1 LQTCNRKLIRSQE
14 NDTFTIVNS
23 NMDILPVDKTDLHSL
38 SEFLKRNLVYEN
50 ITEEL
55 AKEKI
60 FDDPDFDPEKAL
72 KAIIN
77 SEIVGFMQG
86 VVRKFKSRRT
96 GFIKLFA
103 TDEKCRR
110 QGIASA
116 LLKIIEEKLW
126 SENIEEIRILDSSP
140 NYLQPGLDPRYT
152 EAYVFITRRGYE
164 KFDED
169 VNMEVDL
176 EGQDFSTDRE
186 EEDLLGQG
194 IEIKRASPEDRQLV
208 FSFID
213 ENFATSL
220 KEVEVS
226 FKNRPISTHIGLKN
240 GRVIAFATY
249 DANNLNTGWFGPMG
263 TLKELRGMGV
273 GRVLLKRCLRD
284 IKLQGRKTS
293 TIAWVGPIAFYGD
306 SVGANVKRVF
316 WRFKKTRPNRVNPW
330 S

>member
-1 LQTCNRKLIRSQE
+1 
-14 NDTFTIVNS
+14 
-23 NMDILPVDKTDLHSL
+23 MDILQIDKADLHLL
-38 SEFLKRNLVYEN
+38 SEFLKRNLIYED

-86 VVRKFKSRRT
+86 VVREFKSRRT
-96 GFIKLFA
+96 GFIKLFV
-103 TDEKCRR
+103 TDEKWRR

-152 EAYVFITRRGYE
+152 EAYVFITRRGYK

-169 VNMEVDL
+169 VNMEVNL
-176 EGQDFSTDRE
+176 EGRNFSTDRE
-186 EEDLLGQG
+186 EEALSRAG
-194 IEIKRASPEDRQLV
+194 IKIKRASLEDGPSV
-208 FSFID
+208 FAFID
-213 ENFATSL
+213 KNFATSR

-226 FKNRPISTHIGLKN
+226 FRNRPISTHIGLKD

-263 TLKELRGMGV
+263 TLKECRGMGI
-273 GRVLLKRCLRD
+273 GRILLKKCLQD
-284 IKLQGRKTS
+284 MKLKGHKVS
-293 TIAWVGPIAFYGD
+293 TIAWVGPIAFYND
-306 SVGANVKRVF
+306 TVGANVTRVF
-316 WRFKKTRPNRVNPW
+316 WRFKKTRPK
-330 S
+330 

>member
-1 LQTCNRKLIRSQE
+1 
-14 NDTFTIVNS
+14 
-23 NMDILPVDKTDLHSL
+23 MDILPVNRTDLHSL
-38 SEFLKRNLVYEN
+38 SEFFKRNLIYEN
-50 ITEEL
+50 ITKGL
-55 AKEKI
+55 TNEKI

-77 SEIVGFMQG
+77 SEVVGFMQG
-86 VVRKFKSRRT
+86 VVREFKSRKT

-103 TDEKCRR
+103 TEKEWCR

-152 EAYVFITRRGYE
+152 EAYVFITRRGYK

-176 EGQDFSTDRE
+176 EGQDFSTHKE

-194 IEIKRASPEDRQLV
+194 IEIKRASSEDRQLV

-213 ENFATSL
+213 ENFATSR

-226 FKNRPISTHIGLKN
+226 FRNRPMSTHIGLKD
-240 GRVIAFATY
+240 GRIIAFATY

-273 GRVLLKRCLRD
+273 GRVLLKRCLQD
-284 IKLQGRKTS
+284 MKLQGHKMS
-293 TIAWVGPIAFYGD
+293 TIAWVGPIAFYND
-306 SVGANVKRVF
+306 SVGAIVKRVF
-316 WRFKKTRPNRVNPW
+316 WRFKKTCLK
-330 S
+330 

>member
-1 LQTCNRKLIRSQE
+1 
-14 NDTFTIVNS
+14 
-23 NMDILPVDKTDLHSL
+23 MDILQIGEADLHLL
-38 SEFLKRNLVYEN
+38 SEFLKRNLIYED

-86 VVRKFKSRRT
+86 VVREFKSRRT
-96 GFIKLFA
+96 GFIKLFV
-103 TDEKCRR
+103 TDEKWRR

-116 LLKIIEEKLW
+116 LLKVIEEKLW

-152 EAYVFITRRGYE
+152 EAYVFITRKGYE

-186 EEDLLGQG
+186 KEDLLSQG
-194 IEIKRASPEDRQLV
+194 IEIKRASPEDRQSV

-213 ENFATSL
+213 ENFATSR

-226 FKNRPISTHIGLKN
+226 FRNRPISTHIGLKD

-263 TLKELRGMGV
+263 TLKECRGMGI
-273 GRVLLKRCLRD
+273 GRILLKRCLED
-284 IKLQGRKTS
+284 IRLQDHKIA
-293 TIAWVGPIAFYGD
+293 TIAWVGPIAFYND
-306 SVGANVKRVF
+306 TVGANVTRVF
-316 WRFKKTRPNRVNPW
+316 WRFKKTRPK
-330 S
+330 

>member
-1 LQTCNRKLIRSQE
+1 
-14 NDTFTIVNS
+14 
-23 NMDILPVDKTDLHSL
+23 MDILPVNRTDLHSL
-38 SEFLKRNLVYEN
+38 SEFLKRNLIYEN
-50 ITEEL
+50 ITEGL
-55 AKEKI
+55 TNEKI

-77 SEIVGFMQG
+77 SEVVGFMQG
-86 VVRKFKSRRT
+86 VVREFKSRKT

-103 TDEKCRR
+103 TEKEWCR

-126 SENIEEIRILDSSP
+126 SKNIEEIRILDSSP

-152 EAYVFITRRGYE
+152 EAYVFITRRGYK

-176 EGQDFSTDRE
+176 EGQDFSTHKE

-194 IEIKRASPEDRQLV
+194 IEIKRASSEDRQLV

-213 ENFATSL
+213 ENFATSR

-226 FKNRPISTHIGLKN
+226 FRNRPMSTHIGLKD

-263 TLKELRGMGV
+263 TLKECRGMGI
-273 GRVLLKRCLRD
+273 GRILLKRCLQD
-284 IKLQGRKTS
+284 MKLQGHKVS
-293 TIAWVGPIAFYGD
+293 TIAWVGPIAFYYN
-306 SVGANVKRVF
+306 SIGANVTRVF
-316 WRFKKTRPNRVNPW
+316 WRFKKTCLK
-330 S
+330 